1 MQVMLVED
9 NEMLAAAV
17 VKALRTA
24 GFSVNHISRGDQA
37 LAALKTSKPDI
48 LVLDL
53 GLPGMDGLEVLRGA
67 RRQQHAVGG
76 RWGADRG
83 QDVGW
88 KAPDARNHECLMG
101 PHRAHSR
108 AAQLFA
114 PTSSSCSSG
123 KDLF

>member
-1 MQVMLVED
+1 MT
-9 NEMLAAAV
+9 
-17 VKALRTA
+17 RTA
-24 GFSVNHISRGDQA
+24 
-37 LAALKTSKPDI
+37 
-48 LVLDL
+48 
-53 GLPGMDGLEVLRGA
+53 RGA

-123 KDLF
+123 KDLFFGAKNKLNTGGS